1 MGRTLRGRGAH
12 HDERRREIADAVL
25 AVVADAGLAAVSLN
39 EVAAKARVSAGR
51 VQHYFRSKPELI
63 GAAFERGN
71 ALAAA
76 RIRDVVGEQD
86 LDAADPRA
94 VLTTVLTQ
102 LLPHD
107 DATRAHMRVRQFF
120 NAQALADPVIAD
132 QIRDRYDAFHRDL
145 ADLVARIDP
154 SMADRAEQTA
164 VRLAALTEG
173 LAYYVLIDACSTTA
187 ARDLLLAELANLL
200 D

>member
-1 MGRTLRGRGAH
+1 LRGRGAH

-51 VQHYFRSKPELI
+51 VQHYFRSKTELI

-76 RIRDVVGEQD
+76 RIRNLVGEQD
-86 LDAADPRA
+86 LDAADPRT

-102 LLPHD
+102 LLPHY
-107 DATRAHMRVRQFF
+107 DATRTHMRVRQFF
-120 NAQALADPVIAD
+120 NAQALADPAIAD
-132 QIRDRYDAFHRDL
+132 QIRDRYDTFHRDL

-154 SMADRAEQTA
+154 SLADRAEQTA

-187 ARDLLLAELANLL
+187 ARDLLLAELAKVL

>member
-1 MGRTLRGRGAH
+1 MRGRGAH

-51 VQHYFRSKPELI
+51 VQHYFRSKTELI

-76 RIRDVVGEQD
+76 RIRNLVGEQD
-86 LDAADPRA
+86 LDAADPRT

-107 DATRAHMRVRQFF
+107 DATRTHMRVRQFF
-120 NAQALADPVIAD
+120 NAQALADPAIAD
-132 QIRDRYDAFHRDL
+132 QIRDRYDTFHRDL

-154 SMADRAEQTA
+154 SLADRAEQTA

-187 ARDLLLAELANLL
+187 ARDLLLAELAKVL

>member
-1 MGRTLRGRGAH
+1 LRGRGAH

-51 VQHYFRSKPELI
+51 VQHYFRSKTELI

-107 DATRAHMRVRQFF
+107 DATRTHMRVRQFF
-120 NAQALADPVIAD
+120 NAQALADPAIAD
-132 QIRDRYDAFHRDL
+132 QIRDRYDTFHRDL

-154 SMADRAEQTA
+154 SLADRAEQTA

-187 ARDLLLAELANLL
+187 ARDLLLAELAKVL

>member
-1 MGRTLRGRGAH
+1 LRGRGAH

-51 VQHYFRSKPELI
+51 VQHYFRSKTELI

-76 RIRDVVGEQD
+76 RIRNLVGEQD
-86 LDAADPRA
+86 LDAADPRT

-107 DATRAHMRVRQFF
+107 DATRTHMRVRQFF
-120 NAQALADPVIAD
+120 NAQALADPAIAD
-132 QIRDRYDAFHRDL
+132 QIRDRYDTFHRDL

-154 SMADRAEQTA
+154 SLADRAEQTA

-187 ARDLLLAELANLL
+187 ARDLLLAELAKVL

>member
-1 MGRTLRGRGAH
+1 LRGRGAH

-25 AVVADAGLAAVSLN
+25 AVVADRGLAAVSLN
-39 EVAAKARVSAGR
+39 EVAAKAGVSAGR
-51 VQHYFRSKPELI
+51 VQHYFRSKTELI

-71 ALAAA
+71 AQAAA
-76 RIRDVVGEQD
+76 RIRNLVGEQD
-86 LDAADPRA
+86 LDAADPRT

-107 DATRAHMRVRQFF
+107 DATRTHMRVRQFF

-132 QIRDRYDAFHRDL
+132 QIRDLYGAFHRDL

-173 LAYYVLIDACSTTA
+173 LAYYVLIDACSTTEA
-187 ARDLLLAELANLL
+187 HDLLLAELANLL

>member
-1 MGRTLRGRGAH
+1 LRGRGAH

-51 VQHYFRSKPELI
+51 VQHYFRSKTELI

-76 RIRDVVGEQD
+76 RIRDLVGEQD

-107 DATRAHMRVRQFF
+107 DATRTHMRVRQFF
-120 NAQALADPVIAD
+120 NAQALADPAIAD
-132 QIRDRYDAFHRDL
+132 QIRDRYDTFHRDL

-154 SMADRAEQTA
+154 SLADRAEQTA

-187 ARDLLLAELANLL
+187 ARDLLLAELAKVL